1 MALLSLQCPQT
12 PDLSVDILN
21 KMLTFFRINNFINGN
36 HMKPEKV
43 IAGKY
48 VLIVDDEQDV
58 LDSLVELLDMCR
70 LDTAS
75 SFSEAKKLLEEN
87 QYDIAVLDIMGVD
100 GYELLKIS
108 NSRNIPAL
116 MLTAHALSSDNLKR
130 SAEEG
135 AAYYAPKDK
144 INDIASFL
152 ADVFESIDEG
162 KSPWIK
168 VFDRLGRFFDQRF
181 HGTDW
186 REQQKE
192 YFDKIISKGY

>member
-1 MALLSLQCPQT
+1 M
-12 PDLSVDILN
+12 LN
-21 KMLTFFRINNFINGN
+21 FFKIANFTDGN
-36 HMKPEKV
+36 QMKPEKV
-43 IAGKY
+43 IAGRY
-48 VLIVDDEQDV
+48 ALIVDDEQDV
-58 LDSLVELLDMCR
+58 LDTLVELLDMCR

-144 INDIASFL
+144 INDIAFFL

-168 VFDRLGRFFDQRF
+168 LFDRLGRFYDQRF
-181 HGTDW
+181 HGTHW
-186 REQQKE
+186 REEEKE
-192 YFDKIISKGY
+192 FYDKIMNQAY

>member
-1 MALLSLQCPQT
+1 
-12 PDLSVDILN
+12 
-21 KMLTFFRINNFINGN
+21 
-36 HMKPEKV
+36 MKPEKV

-48 VLIVDDEQDV
+48 VLIVDDEQDI
-58 LDSLVELLDMCR
+58 LDTLVELLDMCR

-75 SFSEAKKLLEEN
+75 SFSEAKKLLKEN

-116 MLTAHALSSDNLKR
+116 MLTAHALSSDDLKR

-144 INDIASFL
+144 MNDIASFL

-181 HGTDW
+181 HGTHW
-186 REQQKE
+186 REEEKE
-192 YFDKIISKGY
+192 FYDKIMRKSFYTNRNT

>member
-1 MALLSLQCPQT
+1 
-12 PDLSVDILN
+12 
-21 KMLTFFRINNFINGN
+21 
-36 HMKPEKV
+36 MKPDKA

-58 LDSLVELLDMCR
+58 LDTLVELLDMCR

-100 GYELLKIS
+100 GYELLKIA

-144 INDIASFL
+144 MDDIASFL
-152 ADVFESIDEG
+152 ADVFEAIDEG
-162 KSPWIK
+162 KSPWARM
-168 VFDRLGRFFDQRF
+168 FNRLGGFFDTRF

-186 REQQKE
+186 REKE
-192 YFDKIISKGY
+192 QEFWEEKIAKLPRY

>member
-1 MALLSLQCPQT
+1 
-12 PDLSVDILN
+12 
-21 KMLTFFRINNFINGN
+21 
-36 HMKPEKV
+36 MKPEKV

-58 LDSLVELLDMCR
+58 LDTLVELLDMCR

-75 SFSEAKKLLEEN
+75 SFSEAKELMEEN

-100 GYELLKIS
+100 GYELLKIA
-108 NSRNIPAL
+108 NDRNIPAL
-116 MLTAHALSSDNLKR
+116 MLTAHALSSENLKR

-144 INDIASFL
+144 MDDIASFL
-152 ADVFESIDEG
+152 ADVFEARDEG
-162 KSPWIK
+162 KNTWVK
-168 VFDRLGRFFDQRF
+168 MFDRLGGFFDRRF

-186 REQQKE
+186 RQQMEDYVK
-192 YFDKIISKGY
+192 SKAGMYDV

>member
-1 MALLSLQCPQT
+1 
-12 PDLSVDILN
+12 
-21 KMLTFFRINNFINGN
+21 
-36 HMKPEKV
+36 MKPEKV
-43 IAGKY
+43 IAGKR

-58 LDSLVELLDMCR
+58 LDTLVELLDMCK

-130 SAEEG
+130 SAKEG

-144 INDIASFL
+144 INDIISFL

-168 VFDRLGRFFDQRF
+168 MFDRLGRFFDQRF
-181 HGTDW
+181 HGTHW
-186 REQQKE
+186 REEEKE
-192 YFDKIISKGY
+192 FYDKIMRYGL

>member
-1 MALLSLQCPQT
+1 MESNQ
-12 PDLSVDILN
+12 
-21 KMLTFFRINNFINGN
+21 
-36 HMKPEKV
+36 MKPEKV

-100 GYELLKIS
+100 GYELLKIA

-116 MLTAHALSSDNLKR
+116 MLTAHALSSDDLKR

-144 INDIASFL
+144 MNDIASFL

-181 HGTDW
+181 HGTQW
-186 REQQKE
+186 REQEKE
-192 YFDKIISKGY
+192 FYDKIMRYGY